1 MIAKRGRP
9 PNPETRG
16 KAVRLYLSA
25 EANAALERLTVPG
38 ERSALVSRLIL
49 EEAARTAAEKR

>member
-1 MIAKRGRP
+1 MAAKRGRP

-25 EANAALERLTVPG
+25 AAIKVLATLPDG
-38 ERSALVSRLIL
+38 GKSAYVSRLI
-49 EEAARTAAEKR
+49 EADAGRSAT